1 MAVPEAANA
10 VAWRPR
16 RVPGGVVAAL
26 VGGHAVAD
34 VLAAAGAP
42 TRGGGDDG
50 GGSDGG
56 DDSDGN
62 DSGDALPPPPPPL
75 PSAVAVGRAT
85 RVALNKV
92 SAAKFSTVTLVLDA
106 VAARVASAADGLAV
120 VTELAAALSDGELFL
135 PVYARV
141 AAWFCG
147 TGPLSEPPRQR
158 APPLPPPAGEAAAA
172 PAVGGGRG
180 APPRRRCCR
189 RRRRRQGGEC
199 RASVRCCW
207 PPCLQS

>member
-1 MAVPEAANA
+1 M
-10 VAWRPR
+10 
-16 RVPGGVVAAL
+16 
-26 VGGHAVAD
+26 
-34 VLAAAGAP
+34 
-42 TRGGGDDG
+42 
-50 GGSDGG
+50 
-56 DDSDGN
+56 
-62 DSGDALPPPPPPL
+62 
-75 PSAVAVGRAT
+75 
-85 RVALNKV
+85 ALNKV

-172 PAVGGGRG
+172 PAVGGGAG
-180 APPRRRCCR
+180 GTAAPPMLPSPPPSPRRGVPSIRALLLATLFAELTAVA
-189 RRRRRQGGEC
+189 GGGGVAARL
-199 RASVRCCW
+199 RALAAAAEAEVAAARATPPPAW
-207 PPCLQS
+207 PWGISQHRVATSHQRFTV